1 MDLSDD
7 AELDPVERRCPAC
20 DEEVDASALGC
31 PSCGEPLDDPLRGIC
46 GFCGVATSER
56 CGGCGALVCW
66 ECSDGAR
73 TGANEAFAGTPW
85 CVDCRA
91 GAGT

>member
-1 MDLSDD
+1 MEIEPS
-7 AELDPVERRCPAC
+7 ELDPLCRRCG
-20 DEEVDASALGC
+20 ETVDSDDLSC
-31 PSCGEPLDDPLRGIC
+31 STCGEPLDDAEHGIC

-56 CGGCGALVCW
+56 CAGCGALVCW

-73 TGANEAFAGTPW
+73 TGADELHVGVPW

-91 GAGT
+91 GAAL